1 MQLWFLPGAAV
12 PVQTYEIDNKICK
25 VTHVTHVT
33 FEGRSHGAKLV
44 VEIDA
49 GFMQFGRGFFIDARR
64 NFYVL
69 REF

>member
-12 PVQTYEIDNKICK
+12 PVQTYEINNKIYK
-25 VTHVTHVT
+25 ATHVTHVT
-33 FEGRSHGAKLV
+33 PVGHSHGATLV
-44 VEIDA
+44 AEIDA